1 MNKLGNDHFCTD
13 SWHLY
18 KKFTISSMDLPS
30 FLLNGVPSVTNSSL
44 VHDMPREPTPGA
56 GQVGRAGLQEL
67 PHRHPVPSRLG
78 TCLLQSHVP
87 GSLGRD
93 TCGVRSSRPQ
103 AKSVHRTWSGPSN
116 RSLWTRPTETLV
128 EGVGRSAL
136 VS

>member
-1 MNKLGNDHFCTD
+1 MSRGCILPFKGSF
-13 SWHLY
+13 HLDFGLVQLLPGETQFY
-18 KKFTISSMDLPS
+18 KC
-30 FLLNGVPSVTNSSL
+30 G
-44 VHDMPREPTPGA
+44 

-93 TCGVRSSRPQ
+93 TCGVRSRRPQ